1 MLKAPMAGL
10 HDLVYALRDGK
21 LISIRQV
28 GRGLQPDCLC
38 PACGSP
44 LIAKKGLIRQHH
56 FAHKNGNSCESAAET
71 ALHLLAKQVICSPGT
86 RLALPPYKI
95 VGRRRRGS
103 KSQAISETVP
113 GVGGAIIQVAEG
125 QEEFRFEG
133 FTADAL
139 ISVQSGSGPTRK
151 ELIVEI
157 AVTNPCSKAKI
168 RRIAAVGISAIE
180 IDLREFP
187 HYEGMSF
194 ETVLQVFLDPQRVKW
209 LFHPK
214 QADARKSL
222 ARKLRAQRLP
232 FDVLRTS
239 PSALPE
245 FQCQT
250 KGGAGSSVQM
260 RALDAY
266 LERRM
271 ALYGP
276 PTAEQY
282 REWVKQFESRRKPWW
297 RRGLGK

>member
-1 MLKAPMAGL
+1 MAGL

-21 LISIRQV
+21 LVSIRQV
-28 GRGLQPDCLC
+28 GRGLQPDCRC

-44 LIAKKGLIRQHH
+44 LIARKGAIRQHH
-56 FAHKNGNSCESAAET
+56 FAHKSGNSCETAAET
-71 ALHLLAKQVICSPGT
+71 ALHLLAKQVICASGT

-125 QEEFRFEG
+125 QEERRFEG

-139 ISVQSGSGPTRK
+139 ISVLSGSGHTRK

-168 RRIAAVGISAIE
+168 RRIAAVDTPAIE

-187 HYEGMSF
+187 HYEDMSP
-194 ETVLQVFLDPQRVKW
+194 ETVGQMFLEPGRVKW
-209 LFHPK
+209 LFHPG
-214 QADARKSL
+214 QAEARKRL
-222 ARKLRAQRLP
+222 ASRLRAQRLP
-232 FDVLRTS
+232 FDVLRAS

-245 FQCQT
+245 FQFQT

-271 ALYGP
+271 ALYGQ
-276 PTAEQY
+276 PTAERY
-282 REWVKQFESRRKPWW
+282 REWVRQFESRRKPWW
-297 RRGLGK
+297 RRGLDK